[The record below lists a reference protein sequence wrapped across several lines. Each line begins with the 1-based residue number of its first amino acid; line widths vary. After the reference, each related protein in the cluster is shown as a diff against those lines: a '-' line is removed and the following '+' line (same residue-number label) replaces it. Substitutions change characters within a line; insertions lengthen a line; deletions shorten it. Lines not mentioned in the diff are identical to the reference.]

1 MDLWTIL
8 LQIFVVGIF
17 IYYYFNRKFS
27 YWNERGVKG
36 PSPSIPFGNVLS
48 FFRDG
53 QVKIEK
59 DWLQK
64 YGKLYGNYQ
73 MTAPILTVIE
83 PELIK
88 QVLVKDFHIFV
99 NRDKLL
105 FDHEIFNHNLFN
117 SEDEQWRR
125 IRSITSPTFTSG
137 KLRGM
142 QMLMD
147 RCVDKLAN
155 YFDRIIDSP
164 KNGCLN
170 AKEVVTGFTIDV
182 IASTSF
188 ATETNANGDL
198 SSDNIFVEH
207 GTELMDFKAWRI
219 LAFFALPIK
228 VNRWLDNS
236 LGFSDWRFNFF
247 VNLSR
252 TIIHQRKNGKNKRND
267 LIQLLMDSFVYENQ
281 LKGNNYESLTASADH
296 DMKEAENVPVENTN
310 PSSNNTSDKRTLTEN
325 EIIAQCIIFFIAGFE
340 TTATTISNVFYY
352 LAINPDIQ
360 DRLCEELQILNEMD
374 VNSREYFDKVNSEL
388 PYLDAI
394 IKETL
399 RLNPPLTRLQRR
411 VGIHGYKLGGIPLDK
426 DIEINIPTYALHH
439 CEDFYPEPDRFNPE
453 RFMPENKHLLIPYTY
468 LPFGGG
474 PRNCVGMRFAYQE
487 IKLCLAK
494 IVRSYQFDKTSE
506 TKIPL
511 EYSKIALLTCKNIP
525 LKVSRR

>member
-1 MDLWTIL
+1 
-8 LQIFVVGIF
+8 
-17 IYYYFNRKFS
+17 
-27 YWNERGVKG
+27 
-36 PSPSIPFGNVLS
+36 
-48 FFRDG
+48 
-53 QVKIEK
+53 
-59 DWLQK
+59 
-64 YGKLYGNYQ
+64 
-73 MTAPILTVIE
+73 
-83 PELIK
+83 
-88 QVLVKDFHIFV
+88 
-99 NRDKLL
+99 
-105 FDHEIFNHNLFN
+105 
-117 SEDEQWRR
+117 
-125 IRSITSPTFTSG
+125 
-137 KLRGM
+137 
-142 QMLMD
+142 
-147 RCVDKLAN
+147 
-155 YFDRIIDSP
+155 
-164 KNGCLN
+164 
-170 AKEVVTGFTIDV
+170 
-182 IASTSF
+182 
-188 ATETNANGDL
+188 
-198 SSDNIFVEH
+198 
-207 GTELMDFKAWRI
+207 
-219 LAFFALPIK
+219 
-228 VNRWLDNS
+228 
-236 LGFSDWRFNFF
+236 
-247 VNLSR
+247 
-252 TIIHQRKNGKNKRND
+252 
-267 LIQLLMDSFVYENQ
+267 
-281 LKGNNYESLTASADH
+281 
-296 DMKEAENVPVENTN
+296 MKEAENVPVENTN